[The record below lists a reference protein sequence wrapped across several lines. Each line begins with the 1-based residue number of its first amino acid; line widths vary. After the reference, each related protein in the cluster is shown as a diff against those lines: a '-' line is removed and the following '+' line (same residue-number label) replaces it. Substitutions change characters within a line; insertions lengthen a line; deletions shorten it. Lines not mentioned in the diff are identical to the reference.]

1 MCFDPRS
8 QGMAHVDRPPRS
20 PSWWGRVPASPLGSS
35 TGSLAWRL
43 PSSSE
48 SLTDSEIRHDAA
60 QSIAGF
66 LLNQAPAAEK
76 MQVEPSCPPKSIR
89 KRTARSCP
97 AHSIGPPTKRCSA
110 PHAPLAGSTED
121 VPEPG
126 RGPAELASDVR
137 SARLNALFHLYG
149 SNFRASVPAPRLHV
163 ASNHPTE
170 TAHMEPRQ
178 HSPQWH
184 TAPHRLRIAHA
195 AGQPTSQRP
204 KRLVHQG
211 TGKAKTCSKHTSSC
225 PVDAVSP
232 RHSMTGVDPTA
243 GSKLSHTADD
253 DDFAALF
260 DVLDLDRWRCR
271 HGDFHR
277 AGLQMRSPDGSG

>member
-1 MCFDPRS
+1 
-8 QGMAHVDRPPRS
+8 MAHVDRPPRS

-178 HSPQWH
+178 RRREGARRAGSGGRWFTDRSCCRPARISTTEETRASGDWRGEDVLEAYIVVPSGRRVPASQHDGGRSYSWIQ
-184 TAPHRLRIAHA
+184 AKPHRR
-195 AGQPTSQRP
+195 
-204 KRLVHQG
+204 
-211 TGKAKTCSKHTSSC
+211 
-225 PVDAVSP
+225 
-232 RHSMTGVDPTA
+232 
-243 GSKLSHTADD
+243 
-253 DDFAALF
+253 
-260 DVLDLDRWRCR
+260 
-271 HGDFHR
+271 
-277 AGLQMRSPDGSG
+277 